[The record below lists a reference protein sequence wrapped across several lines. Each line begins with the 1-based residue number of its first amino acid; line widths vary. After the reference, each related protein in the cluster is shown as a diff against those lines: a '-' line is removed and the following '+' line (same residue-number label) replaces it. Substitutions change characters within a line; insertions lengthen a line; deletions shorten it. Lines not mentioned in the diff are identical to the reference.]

1 MQCAFRKFTGMKMK
15 YLFPTFL
22 LAVSGLLIAV
32 SCHKPDEVAPESNA
46 VTVEGKIIPSYGGTE
61 LNLGDVYSLSNGVKF
76 KITALE
82 FYFED
87 VNLGGTQMID
97 HSLFDWEERGTAWFT
112 KTGEFN
118 VGSALTYG
126 IGVNSALNHAD
137 PTLAPTSSWL
147 YITNANDMHW
157 TWSSGY
163 VFIKIEGKADTI
175 VDANTNCDLSF
186 SYHIAGD
193 DFFTANQSMT
203 VSPTQVANKKYE
215 VKLRFDFQ
223 EFFENELRPIDLT
236 TEYLAHSAAVEEQ
249 LTEKIRSNFANALSP
264 Y

>member
-1 MQCAFRKFTGMKMK
+1 MPLAFRKFTGMKMK

-22 LAVSGLLIAV
+22 LAVSGLLITI
-32 SCHKPDEVAPESNA
+32 SCKPEEVVPESNE
-46 VTVEGKIIPSYGGTE
+46 VTVEGKIIPSYGGTDLSIGE
-61 LNLGDVYSLSNGVKF
+61 VYSLSNGVKF

-87 VNLGGTQMID
+87 VKLGETQMIG
-97 HSLFDWEERGTAWFT
+97 HSLFDWEERGTSWFT
-112 KTGEFN
+112 KKGEFS

-126 IGVNSALNHAD
+126 IGVNSTANHAD
-137 PTLAPTSSWL
+137 PTLAPTTSWL
-147 YITNANDMHW
+147 YATNANDMHW

-163 VFIKIEGKADTI
+163 IFIKIEGKADTL
-175 VDANTNCDLSF
+175 VDANTNCNWSF

-193 DFFTANQSMT
+193 DFFTPNQSMT
-203 VSPTQVANKKYE
+203 VSPSQVADKKYE

-223 EFFENELRPIDLT
+223 EFFENQLRPINLA
-236 TEYLAHSAAVEEQ
+236 TEYLTHSAAVEDE
-249 LTEKIRSNFANALSP
+249 LTEKIRSNFANAFSP